1 MRTVRAGLGA
11 AVVVVALA
19 ACGAGADSTA
29 QTGPAPS
36 VSTSSASPAPST
48 PARSDDNLSPANLA
62 SELLSQLAAKG
73 TFRVVSR
80 TQNPGRDVV
89 LVTADLKLTREGTD
103 LVANGHGRKVVRT
116 GQALYLKDA
125 ALTDSRSR
133 PWLEIAGDGDAARYA
148 DQLVRAARVHEVI
161 GGAAHAT
168 AFQRGDRVTV
178 NGAAAQ
184 EYVVTLDL
192 PRATAAEA
200 LGGFLTAADAK
211 KLPEAL
217 TLRIAV
223 DARCLPVQLRFT
235 LDDADVVATFSR
247 FGQKLTVTPP
257 PAAKIGELDLS

>member
-1 MRTVRAGLGA
+1 
-11 AVVVVALA
+11 VVVVALA
-19 ACGAGADSTA
+19 ACGAGEDSTA
-29 QTGPAPS
+29 QTAPAPS

-48 PARSDDNLSPANLA
+48 PARSDDTLSPANLA

-73 TFRVVSR
+73 TFRVISR
-80 TQNPGRDVV
+80 TQSPGHDVV
-89 LVTADLKLTREGTD
+89 LVTADLKLTSDGTD
-103 LVANGHGRKVVRT
+103 LVASGRGRKVVRI

-125 ALTDSRSR
+125 ALTGSDSR
-133 PWLEIAGDGDAARYA
+133 PWLEVAGDGDPARYA
-148 DQLVRAARVHEVI
+148 DQLVRAAQVHAVI

-192 PRATAAEA
+192 PRATAADA

-235 LDDADVVATFSR
+235 LDRADVVATFSR
-247 FGQKLTVTPP
+247 FGQKLTVAPP
-257 PAAKIGELDLS
+257 PAAKIGELDIS